1 MENCNENEFKIKVRV
16 VRVSLVNLTMK
27 AMIRYADCN
36 CQDTFEVTEWLT
48 CEEILLYKR
57 LVSRQD
63 ALLVAIK
70 EYSGLTFSKSNGY
83 PDFSHINTSVR
94 RYVNEII

>member
-1 MENCNENEFKIKVRV
+1 MSNDLKVTLQV
-16 VRVSLVNLTMK
+16 VTVSLVNLAMK
-27 AMIRYADCN
+27 AEIRYSSCN
-36 CQDTFEVTEWLT
+36 CQDIFEVTKWLT
-48 CEEILLYKR
+48 GEENLLYKR

-83 PDFSHINTSVR
+83 PDFSHINTSCKMVR
-94 RYVNEII
+94 

>member
-1 MENCNENEFKIKVRV
+1 MSNELKVTLQV
-16 VRVSLVNLTMK
+16 VTVSLVNLAMK
-27 AMIRYADCN
+27 AEIRYSSCN
-36 CQDTFEVTEWLT
+36 CQDIFEVTKWLT
-48 CEEILLYKR
+48 GEENLLYNR

-83 PDFSHINTSVR
+83 PDFSHINTR
-94 RYVNEII
+94 CKRAR